1 MIQKLPTNGF
11 AWEKEVND
19 FILEKKDKLVKKN
32 KKGYILAVDL
42 EYPKELQNKN
52 DELPVL
58 AAKMR
63 RRIYSTHQKSESSI
77 EVWSKTEKTCFRLLG
92 LNNATG
98 EGLIL

>member
-1 MIQKLPTNGF
+1 MFLS
-11 AWEKEVND
+11 
-19 FILEKKDKLVKKN
+19 LKKRINWWIKN
-32 KKGYILAVDL
+32 KKGYILVVDL
-42 EYPKELQNKN
+42 GYPKELQNKN